1 MHEKHEKGKMT
12 CCARLHRY
20 AKRCEQAP
28 RRSAASGWV
37 LLMLAAG
44 VAWGVQ
50 GPDRWLGEFS
60 GDGRLL
66 INVRA
71 RTGITEGAWSS
82 PWGVQVGTGN
92 LMPREEMVPS
102 SIWVPTWS
110 GDLRVA
116 ATATNGVDGLWEY
129 ASGVVRPKNLE

>member
-1 MHEKHEKGKMT
+1 MPRRRRGKHETREKGQW
-12 CCARLHRY
+12 L
-20 AKRCEQAP
+20 
-28 RRSAASGWV
+28 AAGWLAV
-37 LLMLAAG
+37 MLVAG

-50 GPDRWLGEFS
+50 GPDRWMGEFS
-60 GDGRLL
+60 GDGRWL

-82 PWGVQVGTGN
+82 PWSVQGGTGN
-92 LMPREEMVPS
+92 LMPRAEMVPS
-102 SIWVPTWS
+102 TIWMPTWS

-116 ATATNGVDGLWEY
+116 GTATNGVDGLWEY